1 MFKVNTV
8 HFTLEGR
15 ALALDFARPVSQD
28 AAVRVMGRDYPDAT
42 DLRFSGFYGEPCD
55 RVRDSIREV
64 SAPVR

>member
-8 HFTLEGR
+8 RFTLDGR
-15 ALALDFARPVSQD
+15 ALALDFSRPVSQS
-28 AAVRVMGRDYPDAT
+28 AATRVMRRDYPDAT

-55 RVRDSIREV
+55 RVRDRIRES